1 MHSTSPFLRRAL
13 FVLGLTAAAGLTLP
27 ATSTAQTPE
36 RDVRILR
43 GITGGAQLGV
53 SIRDVSDADAKTAKL
68 GAPAGALVQSVQPD
82 SPASKAGLQA
92 NDVVISFDGER
103 VRSAAHLARLVDETP
118 AGRTVDAVVQRGGER
133 VTLRVAPE
141 AARGVRALAF
151 DPARARTLAND
162 LVTRIRPQEFA
173 VQRPFVTIAGPA
185 RLGVS
190 VQELTGQL
198 GEYFGASSGVLV
210 TSVRDDSPA
219 RTAGLRA
226 GDVITRAGSDAVSN
240 AADLRRRLA
249 TASGEMTLTIVRDR
263 KEQTITVTIPDSK

>member
-1 MHSTSPFLRRAL
+1 
-13 FVLGLTAAAGLTLP
+13 VLGLTAAAGLTLP

-68 GAPAGALVQSVQPD
+68 GAPAGAFVQSVQPD

-92 NDVVISFDGER
+92 NDVVVSFDGER
-103 VRSAAHLARLVDETP
+103 VRSAAHFARLVDETP

-133 VTLRVAPE
+133 VALRVAPE

-151 DPARARTLAND
+151 DPERARTLAND

-173 VQRPFVTIAGPA
+173 VQRPFTVAGPA

-219 RTAGLRA
+219 RSAGLRA
-226 GDVITRAGSDAVSN
+226 GDVITRVGSDAVSN

-249 TASGEMTLTIVRDR
+249 TASGGTTLTIVRDK